1 MNEQRTGPRRDLS
14 AVAISGLTLAAAVA
28 AESLALPAPAAA
40 QSSSAEEPGFSVEVR
55 GGVNV
60 PTFDIADVAE
70 AGPSVGL
77 GVGVAL
83 SERVWLLADG
93 DLGFHGGEAGGPDV
107 NVYHYIG
114 KVGYDVVAPGT
125 SRWSFMVN
133 AGAGA
138 MSFDPDAPGADTNT
152 YFAINVGAKI
162 GYALTGQVDLL
173 LSPQGDIA
181 FTDEDELTTDNAWVW
196 PFTAGVR
203 VRL

>member
-1 MNEQRTGPRRDLS
+1 MKTRSTARGPDSPAL
-14 AVAISGLTLAAAVA
+14 AISSLVLAAAVA
-28 AESLALPAPAAA
+28 ATSLLLPAGAAA
-40 QSSSAEEPGFSVEVR
+40 QGTADDRPGISLEAR

-114 KVGYDVVAPGT
+114 KLGYELFAPGT

-138 MSFDPDAPGADTNT
+138 MTFDIDAPGAETNT

-162 GYALTGQVDLL
+162 GYALSDQVDLL